1 MKWRCVLIQRWL
13 PEYPGGELSPFWRR
27 RFEAH
32 LRVCAACRQELAEI
46 QEVVQAYRQHP
57 LPAPEA
63 GFWEEFNRELHQKL
77 AQVNYQAPAPSPWRR
92 KLPYLVGAPA
102 MAVLL
107 VFISSYLV
115 NLQLPGKAPQQLAER
130 QKQEQP
136 LEAARQ
142 PQLELAKEPAPAPSA
157 PEMGR
162 FREAEADQVLMVHQK
177 PAGNN
182 GVDPEQVL
190 YVGLNDGLWQ
200 EDVPSWDVE
209 AVIADLSP
217 QERKVLVENLS
228 SRR

>member
-27 RFEAH
+27 RLEAH

-46 QEVVQAYRQHP
+46 QEVVQTYRQHP
-57 LPAPEA
+57 LSTPEA
-63 GFWEEFNRELHQKL
+63 DFWGDFNRELHQKL
-77 AQVNYQAPAPSPWRR
+77 AQVNTQAPAPAARR
-92 KLPYLVGAPA
+92 LKWPYLLGAPA
-102 MAVLL
+102 VALL
-107 VFISSYLV
+107 VVFISGYLL
-115 NLQLPGKAPQQLAER
+115 NLQLPGRAPQQLAER

-142 PQLELAKEPAPAPSA
+142 PRLDLAKEPPPAPAG

-162 FREAEADQVLMVHQK
+162 FRAAEAEQVMMVHQK
-177 PAGNN
+177 PPANN

-200 EDVPSWDVE
+200 EEVPSWDVE

>member
-1 MKWRCVLIQRWL
+1 MKWRCVLFQRWL
-13 PEYPGGELSPFWRR
+13 PDYPDGELSPFWRR
-27 RFEAH
+27 RLEAH
-32 LRVCAACRQELAEI
+32 LRVCAGCRQESAEI
-46 QEVVQAYRQHP
+46 QEAAQIYRRHP
-57 LPAPEA
+57 LPMPEA
-63 GFWEEFNRELHQKL
+63 DFWEAFNRELHQKL
-77 AQVNYQAPAPSPWRR
+77 AQVNQAPAQPRWRR

-102 MAVLL
+102 LAVLL

-115 NLQLPGKAPQQLAER
+115 NQQLPGKAPRQMAER

-142 PQLELAKEPAPAPSA
+142 PVLELAKEPAPAPA

-177 PAGNN
+177 APGAN
-182 GVDPEQVL
+182 GVDPEQIL

-217 QERKVLVENLS
+217 QERQTLVENLS